1 MRRLL
6 FPAGLAV
13 LLLVG
18 CQGGDSDAYV
28 MLKGKRLTESDLK
41 SGNPD
46 QYKQL
51 RKQYNGQVLSML
63 KNLANQKM
71 IEMEAKEHGLP
82 PQQYVNTVVESAG
95 LPSEAEIQARY
106 QELKAGGQVQ
116 ESLGQIKEQLAMM
129 MMRENRDKLMTKE
142 LARLR
147 KKYEYNL
154 PRNDVK
160 VADEPT
166 RVSGTPKVTIVE
178 FSDFECPY
186 CQRFQK
192 TSKEI
197 REKYGDRVQWVFKD
211 FPLDF
216 HKSAMGA
223 HIAANCVWKQNKDA
237 YWKYF
242 DGVFSTERAAN
253 ALATE
258 ALEQRAFSLGLN
270 MDQFRACA
278 KDPDV
283 EKEIKEDMKEGEA
296 LGVNGTPAFFVNGR
310 MLTGA
315 LPFEEFQGIIDDELG
330 L

>member
-1 MRRLL
+1 M
-6 FPAGLAV
+6 
-13 LLLVG
+13 LLLAG
-18 CQGGDSDAYV
+18 CQPGDSDAYV
-28 MLKGKRLTESDLK
+28 MLNGKRLTESDLK
-41 SGNPD
+41 SGDPD
-46 QYKQL
+46 SYKQL

-63 KNLANQKM
+63 KNLANRRM
-71 IEMEAKEHGLP
+71 IEMEAKERGLP

-95 LPSEAEIQARY
+95 LPTDAEIQARY
-106 QELKAGGQVQ
+106 SELKAGGQVQ
-116 ESLGQIKEQLAMM
+116 EPLGQIKEQLAMM
-129 MMRENRDKLMTKE
+129 MMRESRDKMMTKE

-147 KKYEYNL
+147 KKFKYDLN
-154 PRNDVK
+154 RNEVNI
-160 VADEPT
+160 AGEPIRT
-166 RVSGTPKVTIVE
+166 VGNPKVTIVE

-197 REKYGDRVQWVFKD
+197 REKYGDKVQWVFKD

-223 HIAANCVWKQNKDA
+223 HIAANCVLKQNKDA
-237 YWKYF
+237 YWKFF
-242 DGVFSTERAAN
+242 DGVFSAERSAN
-253 ALATE
+253 ALSPE

-270 MDQFRACA
+270 MDQFRACE
-278 KDPDV
+278 KDPEI
-283 EKEIKEDMKEGEA
+283 EKEIKDDMKEGEA